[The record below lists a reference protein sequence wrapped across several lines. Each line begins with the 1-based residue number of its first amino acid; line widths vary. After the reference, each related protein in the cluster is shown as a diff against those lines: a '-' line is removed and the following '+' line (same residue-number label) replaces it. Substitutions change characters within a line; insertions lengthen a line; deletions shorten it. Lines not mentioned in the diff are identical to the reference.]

1 MFGGRLCCLSYI
13 FTHSAFL
20 LLWACLYDVEAS
32 SCDRTIHKKVGDTV
46 ELPSC
51 LPSKG
56 VNSTF
61 WNYNNIKVADKD
73 ADVTH
78 PQFMGRVDLNP
89 TDFSLTVRRLTLQD
103 SGVFSLISEVND
115 KQRPTVSITLQ
126 VHEPIMNQP
135 ILTVNSTWHALNESC
150 TVVLEC
156 STTSDRKVSYNWTVM
171 NQTSSGSRLQYNI
184 QPEVGNIKF
193 TCTIFNSVSEK
204 SASETVKCSNNTS
217 TDGKKLDL
225 ILILSV
231 AAGSLM
237 TVTVAGIAVG
247 VCHRKKRRSG
257 SDSNELTVYAD
268 ICDIAPQDGTSTT
281 MKSCSV
287 YETVDRVNAVT
298 PAGTLTT
305 MKPCSVYE
313 IIDNRA
319 NTVTPAP
326 QTVYDKIQFNRSRNP
341 SMSPYQEVP

>member
-51 LPSKG
+51 LPTVG
-56 VNSTF
+56 VNSAYWKHKDT
-61 WNYNNIKVADKD
+61 IVAEKSIG
-73 ADVTH
+73 VTS
-78 PQFMGRVDLNP
+78 QFMGRVDLNP

-115 KQRPTVSITLQ
+115 TQRDTVSITLQ
-126 VHEPIMNQP
+126 VHEPIMKQP
-135 ILTVNSTWHALNESC
+135 ILSVNSTWHALNEFC
-150 TVVLEC
+150 IVVLEC
-156 STTSDRKVSYNWTVM
+156 SAPSDRKVSYNWTVM
-171 NQTSSGSRLQYNI
+171 NQTISGSRLQYNI

-217 TDGKKLDL
+217 TDGKKPDL
-225 ILILSV
+225 ILILIV

-237 TVTVAGIAVG
+237 TVTVVGIAVG
-247 VCHRKKRRSG
+247 VCHCKKRRSG

-281 MKSCSV
+281 MKPCSV

-326 QTVYDKIQFNRSRNP
+326 QTVYDQIQFNRIRNP